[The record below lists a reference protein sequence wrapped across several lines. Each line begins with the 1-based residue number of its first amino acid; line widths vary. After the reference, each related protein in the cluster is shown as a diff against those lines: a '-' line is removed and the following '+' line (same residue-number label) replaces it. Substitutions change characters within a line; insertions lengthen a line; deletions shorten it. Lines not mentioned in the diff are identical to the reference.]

1 MRSKKAPV
9 RTIAPD
15 PKYGSERIAKFINYV
30 MRDGKKA
37 IAQKLVYKTLETVAL
52 ETKKKPVEVF
62 DEVIDIISPHMEVRS
77 RRVGG
82 AAYQVPVP
90 VKGKRAFAL
99 ALSWLINA
107 ADARPNKEYHTFDA
121 KLVAE
126 MLDALKGVGGAVERR
141 DTTHKAAD
149 ANKAFA
155 HFRW

>member
-1 MRSKKAPV
+1 MRSKKAPI
-9 RTIAPD
+9 RITAPD
-15 PKYGSERIAKFINYV
+15 TKYGSERVAKFINYV
-30 MRDGKKA
+30 MEDGKKA
-37 IAQKLVYKTLETVAL
+37 VATKLVYKALDTVAA

-62 DEVIDIISPHMEVRS
+62 DEIVDIVAPHMEVRS

-82 AAYQVPVP
+82 ASYQVPVA

-99 ALSWLINA
+99 ALSWIITA
-107 ADARPNKEYHTFDA
+107 AKARPNKEYHTFDA
-121 KLVAE
+121 KLAAE
-126 MLDALKGVGGAVERR
+126 MLDALKGVGGAIERR